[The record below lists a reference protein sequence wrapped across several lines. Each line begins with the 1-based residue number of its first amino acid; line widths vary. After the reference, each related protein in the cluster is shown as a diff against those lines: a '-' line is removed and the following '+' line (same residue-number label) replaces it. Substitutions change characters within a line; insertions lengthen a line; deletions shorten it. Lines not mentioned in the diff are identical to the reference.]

1 MPLHSGQAVF
11 SDPAILSSVDGP
23 RHSSCSGSCSDPHS
37 VFTTGIASHY
47 VMTLLACAEACTA
60 IICHAS
66 FTLLSI
72 KAYPLISLLT
82 FSDPQLFSSD
92 PCARLL
98 AVKSTAWYV
107 PSVDFCLNQVQVF
120 SASVFLPPAAA
131 ACGSGTNPTRFCPC
145 SAPPVLK
152 KHTAFALPFL
162 AGHSCLSLL
171 AVNFSL
177 AHFGHSTS
185 YMTDCM
191 IQSAE
196 LH

>member
-37 VFTTGIASHY
+37 VFTTGVASHC
-47 VMTLLACAEACTA
+47 VMTFLACAEACTA

-82 FSDPQLFSSD
+82 FSDPQLFRSD

-107 PSVDFCLNQVQVF
+107 PPVDFLSESSSGLLSFCFPPCCCCCLWFWHQPDTV
-120 SASVFLPPAAA
+120 LPLL
-131 ACGSGTNPTRFCPC
+131 CPSCAQKAHRIC
-145 SAPPVLK
+145 SALFSRALVLVIACCSFLIS
-152 KHTAFALPFL
+152 AFWAQ
-162 AGHSCLSLL
+162 H
-171 AVNFSL
+171 
-177 AHFGHSTS
+177 
-185 YMTDCM
+185 
-191 IQSAE
+191 Q
-196 LH
+196 LHD